1 MSRWSPSLV
10 ILCAF
15 FVGLVLAGAATFLA
29 VDQPWTGLRL
39 VDDGDAAP
47 AREPGV
53 RIAAVARNGPAA
65 AAGVAQGMR
74 LVAIEAGGR
83 REEVLPGDLI
93 EESDMLPGFPAIIA
107 FQDRQTRL
115 AAILAADWVELHLV
129 DPEGSRGCGCRLADH

>member
-47 AREPGV
+47 AREPGG

-65 AAGVAQGMR
+65 AAGLTCVCC
-74 LVAIEAGGR
+74 
-83 REEVLPGDLI
+83 
-93 EESDMLPGFPAIIA
+93 
-107 FQDRQTRL
+107 
-115 AAILAADWVELHLV
+115 W
-129 DPEGSRGCGCRLADH
+129 GSVGHHA